1 MRLLAGFLI
10 LSLLLPLAPTGAL
23 AQISINTGSFSLA
36 GNRTPVS
43 GEALGIS
50 SKAGA
55 AKTAYVPQGNISE
68 DYLLGPGDD
77 LDVHLMVGNNALDLD
92 YDFVINPEGKI
103 FFPKIGEV
111 HLSGLTLKQ
120 AKVKLI
126 KKIKTKFYQKFSL
139 SIMVSEP
146 KNVKI
151 YVTGLVQQPGLHK
164 VYDGSRISEV
174 IRMVGVIPGGSHRKV
189 VIKRNDYERT
199 VDLYEVLY
207 RGNEKADIPI
217 QLGDVIDV
225 PPAGSARVTIM
236 GEVPRPGQYELK
248 DGEKLTDALALAG
261 YVGVNSALSEVAYLK
276 RKKGEDSFENNKL
289 NLYNLFLNDDDS
301 QDVVL
306 EDGDIISIPAIKHYV
321 YVYGEIKEGGR
332 ISYIPGQKLS
342 DYINISGGPTVKANL
357 SGVTVTRQ
365 DTKRPKVFHINAS
378 NILHRGIMD
387 KDIEILAG
395 DVINVP
401 GNFFYF
407 SDFSSLANTMLLG
420 LSLYTAFIK

>member
-1 MRLLAGFLI
+1 MRLLAGLLI
-10 LSLLLPLAPTGAL
+10 LTLLLPLAPTGAL

-36 GNRTPVS
+36 GNRSSVS

-50 SKAGA
+50 SKSSP

-68 DYLLGPGDD
+68 NYLLGPGDN
-77 LDVHLMVGNNALDLD
+77 LDAHLIVGRNALDLD
-92 YDFVINPEGKI
+92 YNFVINPEGKI

-120 AKVKLI
+120 AKAKLI
-126 KKIKTKFYQKFSL
+126 KKIKTKFYRKFSL
-139 SIMVSEP
+139 SVMVSEP

-151 YVTGLVQQPGLHK
+151 YVTGLVQRPGLHT

-174 IRMVGVIPGGSHRKV
+174 IQMVGVIPGGSQRNV
-189 VIKRNDYERT
+189 RIKRNGKET
-199 VDLYEVLY
+199 IVDLYDILY
-207 RGNEKADIPI
+207 KGNMKADIPI
-217 QLGDVIDV
+217 QLGDLINV

-276 RKKGEDSFENNKL
+276 RKKGEDDFENNKL
-289 NLYNLFLNDDDS
+289 NLYDLFLSDDKS
-301 QDVVL
+301 QNVVL

-321 YVYGEIKEGGR
+321 YVYGEVKEGGR
-332 ISYIPGQKLS
+332 IGYIPGQKLS

-357 SGVTVTRQ
+357 GGVTVTRQ
-365 DTKRPKVFHINAS
+365 DAKRPKVYHINAS
-378 NILHRGIMD
+378 NILHRGITD

-407 SDFSSLANTMLLG
+407 SDFASLANTMLLG